1 MGDYLVVNMPQDLL
15 FATDSASVRPDLRAT
30 CAPSPPAC

>member
-15 FATDSASVRPDLRAT
+15 FATDSANLRPDLRSDLNAVAAS
-30 CAPSPPAC
+30 C